1 MIRAEL
7 QQSYFDEQHDDFAW
21 RTVASITV
29 EDDGTHHG
37 ECPERFGLR
46 KVVLDPE
53 RHERVRFDD
62 DPARWLRWLPDSY
75 RTGDLAVHIVHDDDP
90 PASTITGG
98 GMTVGA

>member
-62 DPARWLRWLPDSY
+62 DPARWLRGCPIPI
-75 RTGDLAVHIVHDDDP
+75 A
-90 PASTITGG
+90 PATWPCTSSTTTIRQPRLSPAAG
-98 GMTVGA
+98 